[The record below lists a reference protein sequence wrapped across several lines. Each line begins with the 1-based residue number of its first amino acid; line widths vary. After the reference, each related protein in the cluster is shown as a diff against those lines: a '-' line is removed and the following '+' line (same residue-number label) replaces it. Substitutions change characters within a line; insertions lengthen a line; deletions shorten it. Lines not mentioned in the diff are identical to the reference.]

1 MRKSVTTAV
10 TIITKEKEKDE
21 IMVNNAKSLYP
32 SSLIFWIDRK
42 IELVTADLRS
52 QHKFSSDLHRLSTEN
67 TLIISNYIIAMK
79 TEIDRSDN
87 YRRDNIRIL
96 YSLSN
101 YNKNIPFKT
110 KIRDDIISKT
120 QI

>member
-1 MRKSVTTAV
+1 
-10 TIITKEKEKDE
+10 
-21 IMVNNAKSLYP
+21 
-32 SSLIFWIDRK
+32 
-42 IELVTADLRS
+42 
-52 QHKFSSDLHRLSTEN
+52 
-67 TLIISNYIIAMK
+67 MK

-120 QI
+120 EI